1 MLDDT
6 NIITLT
12 HSTCPLI
19 IPQLTPTDSIPIP
32 SHVHTPS
39 APWIAG
45 RGQSTDTSLSR
56 AITIQWPIV
65 STRRAMIGGWREG
78 DCPVSR
84 ATTGYKVRR
93 PVRRVHRHCAR
104 LVTVPSLKTIPSR
117 WICHLVFLLR
127 RHSEVSLMSSTN
139 ISEDKPMTTPSWS
152 GSSTV
157 HLPHHSPHM
166 RAHKRCHRDVTDLPF
181 LQLPLDSSHSEW
193 YKEETRAS
201 EWLSLFF
208 GGC

>member
-1 MLDDT
+1 
-6 NIITLT
+6 
-12 HSTCPLI
+12 
-19 IPQLTPTDSIPIP
+19 
-32 SHVHTPS
+32 
-39 APWIAG
+39 
-45 RGQSTDTSLSR
+45 
-56 AITIQWPIV
+56 
-65 STRRAMIGGWREG
+65 
-78 DCPVSR
+78 
-84 ATTGYKVRR
+84 
-93 PVRRVHRHCAR
+93 
-104 LVTVPSLKTIPSR
+104 
-117 WICHLVFLLR
+117 
-127 RHSEVSLMSSTN
+127 
-139 ISEDKPMTTPSWS
+139 MTTPSWS